1 MPWHRA
7 TPFGLAP
14 APAGKAGGSEKNVSK
29 RGQNQ
34 AHGVHDMAQTI
45 IVGLGNPG
53 RQYRHSRHNIGF
65 LVVDRLAAAV
75 DIPFTRQRCLARV
88 GDGEISGRVVLL
100 AKPQTFMNR
109 SGESVLRLLERYHVA
124 PEGLIVVHDDLDLEE
139 GCIKLK
145 GGGGH
150 GGHNGLRSIMDC
162 CGTGAFIR
170 VRVGI
175 GRPVEGMEAA
185 TYVLKDFPSPLAVR
199 KITSRAAEM
208 IEYLLLNDLPTAMN
222 RFHSKQ

>member
-1 MPWHRA
+1 M
-7 TPFGLAP
+7 
-14 APAGKAGGSEKNVSK
+14 
-29 RGQNQ
+29 
-34 AHGVHDMAQTI
+34 HDMAQTI

-53 RQYRHSRHNIGF
+53 KQYRHNRHNIGF

-124 PEGLIVVHDDLDLEE
+124 PEDLVVVHDDLDLEE
-139 GCIKLK
+139 GRIKFK

-150 GGHNGLRSIMDC
+150 GGHNGLRSIMAW

-185 TYVLKDFPSPLAVR
+185 TYVLKDFPNPLAVR